1 MKRSTLVEKLIKE
14 GMSEKTLV
22 RFTDKQLLELSER
35 MLGEG
40 LTATMADISKS
51 PALQAAAKDPKQ
63 NIRVVG
69 EEMKGEMDESL
80 HGIMIGATKEKLKKE
95 LGRDPKD
102 HEVEKEL
109 GKFVDS
115 WKKDNESKEKNRKN
129 PYNPGKPPTPN
140 FGGNKKKEVDEEL
153 KGNQK
158 KLDKNHNGK
167 IDAQDFKI
175 LKGQKKEV
183 KEANWRKS
191 FEKEPS
197 RKDWKHFNAD
207 GEELKNEPRM
217 KGGYSIDKEG
227 KRHEARV
234 NQEVKK
240 SSEVKEWVEKLVE
253 NKYHSFTS
261 KNEIMELISVKLNE
275 SDTMVQ
281 HGPKVKKGHNGV
293 PEFMTYD
300 SIVDAAEPK
309 TAPTTKPAPTKE
321 PGTKPTPNKDP
332 RKTPFRPG
340 PGPNPKPKALKET
353 KKSK

>member
-22 RFTDKQLLELSER
+22 KFSDKQLSELSER
-35 MLGEG
+35 MLSESDV
-40 LTATMADISKS
+40 MISK
-51 PALQAAAKDPKQ
+51 KDPLASQKIADAKKKNQ
-63 NIRVVG
+63 SI
-69 EEMKGEMDESL
+69 ETYEDEMK
-80 HGIMIGATKEKLKKE
+80 
-95 LGRDPKD
+95 
-102 HEVEKEL
+102 
-109 GKFVDS
+109 
-115 WKKDNESKEKNRKN
+115 
-129 PYNPGKPPTPN
+129 
-140 FGGNKKKEVDEEL
+140 EEL
-153 KGNQK
+153 IGNQK

-167 IDAQDFKI
+167 IDGQDFKI

-191 FEKEPS
+191 FEKDVS

>member
-35 MLGEG
+35 MLGE
-40 LTATMADISKS
+40 ADIMISK
-51 PALQAAAKDPKQ
+51 KDPTAPQKIADAKKKNQ
-63 NIRVVG
+63 SI
-69 EEMKGEMDESL
+69 ETYEDEMK
-80 HGIMIGATKEKLKKE
+80 
-95 LGRDPKD
+95 
-102 HEVEKEL
+102 
-109 GKFVDS
+109 
-115 WKKDNESKEKNRKN
+115 
-129 PYNPGKPPTPN
+129 
-140 FGGNKKKEVDEEL
+140 EEL
-153 KGNQK
+153 KGGQK

-183 KEANWRKS
+183 KEAFRPKS
-191 FEKEPS
+191 DRDVS

-293 PEFMTYD
+293 PEFMSYD

>member
-69 EEMKGEMDESL
+69 EDE
-80 HGIMIGATKEKLKKE
+80 
-95 LGRDPKD
+95 
-102 HEVEKEL
+102 EV
-109 GKFVDS
+109 S
-115 WKKDNESKEKNRKN
+115 
-129 PYNPGKPPTPN
+129 
-140 FGGNKKKEVDEEL
+140 EEL
-153 KGNQK
+153 KGGQK

-167 IDAQDFKI
+167 IDGQDFKI
-175 LKGQKKEV
+175 LKGQKK
-183 KEANWRKS
+183 
-191 FEKEPS
+191 
-197 RKDWKHFNAD
+197 
-207 GEELKNEPRM
+207 
-217 KGGYSIDKEG
+217 
-227 KRHEARV
+227 
-234 NQEVKK
+234 EVKK